1 MMFIIVNAEGQAL
14 GRMTLTSPLG
24 WVEPMH
30 AYTFTSVDREV
41 LAIQANYPGAQIQQI
56 RG

>member
-1 MMFIIVNAEGQAL
+1 MMFIIVSAEGQAL

>member
-1 MMFIIVNAEGQAL
+1 VTYIIVNAEGQAL

-30 AYTFTSVDREV
+30 AHTFTSVDREV

-56 RG
+56 GV

>member
-1 MMFIIVNAEGQAL
+1 VTYIIVNSEGQAL
-14 GRMTLTSPLG
+14 GRMTLTSPLH

-56 RG
+56 GV